1 MLSLITAIL
10 LLVGTVTPGA
20 AEAEQVKPPLDIGAI
35 NSVAITG
42 EASRIVFTAGDGAP
56 YQARITATRSGW
68 FSGWYSSWFADQC
81 ATRTTMEVRERT
93 LHIHVVNAPLLSL
106 SDCEVLIRASLP
118 ADSDVSIE
126 QAALQARLTGD
137 YGVVHIK
144 GHAAD
149 FALDGHAASLDIS
162 GDAVRSDLRF
172 ARVSS
177 SETIRLDSRALDAS
191 FSFGKDVPISYA
203 VDAKASLVD
212 SKRDSTPGAKP
223 AISIKSD
230 YARVT
235 IR

>member
-10 LLVGTVTPGA
+10 LLFETVTPSA
-20 AEAEQVKPPLDIGAI
+20 AQADPAKLPLDIGAV

-42 EASRIVFTAGDGAP
+42 EASRIEFAAGDPGP

-68 FSGWYSSWFADQC
+68 FSGWYSSWFSDAC
-81 ATRTTMEVRERT
+81 ATRTTMEVKDRA
-93 LHIHVVNAPLLSL
+93 LLIHVVNAPLLSL
-106 SDCEVLIRASLP
+106 SDCEVLIRANLP
-118 ADSDVSIE
+118 ANTNVSIE
-126 QAALQARLTGD
+126 QAALWARLTGD
-137 YGVVHIK
+137 YGAVRIK
-144 GHAAD
+144 SHAAD

-177 SETIRLDSRALDAS
+177 SEMIRLDSHALDAS
-191 FSFGKDVPISYA
+191 FTFGKDIPISYA
-203 VDAKASLVD
+203 VDAKASFID

-223 AISIKSD
+223 SISIKSN

>member
-10 LLVGTVTPGA
+10 LLFGTVTPSA
-20 AEAEQVKPPLDIGAI
+20 AGELQPPLDIAAV
-35 NSVAITG
+35 NSVTITG
-42 EASRIVFTAGDGAP
+42 EASHIVFTAGDGAP
-56 YQARITATRSGW
+56 YQARVTSTRSGW

-93 LHIHVVNAPLLSL
+93 LRIHVVNAPLLSL

-118 ADSDVSIE
+118 AGSDVSIE

-137 YGVVHIK
+137 YGAVRIK

-172 ARVSS
+172 ARVSN

-191 FSFGKDVPISYA
+191 FSFGKDVPISYT

-223 AISIKSD
+223 AISIRSD